1 MKKLPTKIEL
11 ISCCLLLSI
20 GLFMLWYFPAH
31 SNAGW
36 YVIVLGVTFGL
47 FPGPQLKAKF
57 EPTNEKTAQ
66 QRQDVIAARE
76 NSFSWWAS
84 PFPWGLA
91 VLMLALVFAFTA

>member
-1 MKKLPTKIEL
+1 MKLPTKIEL
-11 ISCCLLLSI
+11 ISFCVLLSI
-20 GLFMLWYFPAH
+20 GLFMLWYFPAQA
-31 SNAGW
+31 NAGW
-36 YVIVLGVTFGL
+36 YLIVLGVTFGV

-57 EPTNEKTAQ
+57 EPTHEKTAQ
-66 QRQDVIAARE
+66 QRQNSIAARE

>member
-1 MKKLPTKIEL
+1 MMKLPTKIEL
-11 ISCCLLLSI
+11 ISFCVLLSI

-36 YVIVLGVTFGL
+36 YAIVLGITFGL

-57 EPTNEKTAQ
+57 EPTNEKTTQLHHAT
-66 QRQDVIAARE
+66 VTGRE
-76 NSFSWWAS
+76 KPLSWWAS